1 MKVLVTGG
9 AGFIGSNLVDALIN
23 IGHQVTIID
32 NLSTGNEKNI
42 NPGVRLYRMDLNS
55 QSIGDVFEN
64 TKPDIVFHLAAQV
77 NVGKSIECP
86 ILDEEINIRGTL
98 NLLNCCKLFGVKKIV
113 YSSSAAVYGK
123 PQFNPITEDHITEPI
138 SYYGVSKL
146 TPEYYIKV
154 FSSLY
159 NINYVIL
166 RYSNVFGPRQNHE
179 GEGGVVSIFINKLIN
194 QEKPVIYGSGLQ
206 TRDFIFVKDV
216 VNANLAA
223 IQHEENDTFNI
234 GTNESVSVVEL
245 LNLLSD
251 IHGQN
256 VQAIYK
262 TGRKGDITHS
272 CLNNNKAKSRLKWAP
287 THDFEQSLRA
297 TLDYYVEKKMHVV

>member
-23 IGHQVTIID
+23 IGHKVTVID
-32 NLSTGNEKNI
+32 NLSTGDKRNI
-42 NPGVRLYRMDLNS
+42 NPEACFYQMELNS
-55 QSIGDVFEN
+55 KSIEDVFEN

-86 ILDEEINIRGTL
+86 LLDEEINIRGTL
-98 NLLNCCKLFGVKKIV
+98 NLLNCCKNFGVKKIV

-123 PQFNPITEDHITEPI
+123 PHFNPITEDHITEPI

-159 NINYVIL
+159 NISYVIL

-194 QEKPVIYGSGLQ
+194 KDRPVIYGSGLQ

-223 IQHEENDTFNI
+223 IEYEENDTFNI
-234 GTNESVSVVEL
+234 GTNESISVVGL
-245 LNLLSD
+245 LDLLSN

-256 VQAIYK
+256 VQAMFE
-262 TGRKGDITHS
+262 TGRKGDIMHS
-272 CLNNNKAKSRLKWAP
+272 CLDNNKAKSKLKWAP
-287 THDFEQSLRA
+287 SHDFEQSLKD
-297 TLDYYVEKKMHVV
+297 TLHYYIEMKWQSV